1 MPGIIGRTKPTID
14 PRKPVSVNVDQS
26 SLVKKICIVAPLII
40 KLCSIYGKYQKIA
53 NRMIAV

>member
-1 MPGIIGRTKPTID
+1 MGRTKPTID